1 MVVPAFDENPS
12 RRAGRSRLRR
22 LGRWLL
28 RTAGLLLLFVTWG
41 ALFFQFQ
48 PFGNR
53 GWPFVGIAVAL
64 AMLLA
69 GLIRSARRDA
79 VARAGTG
86 RLFRHWVASR
96 SEWIV
101 LAGLLACSLGLIAW
115 SGVRPGGP
123 MPPPKADA
131 DAIRVVTWNILVGD
145 DDGPFWSRHDWP
157 VRKDAIR
164 SAIAGTMPDILC
176 VQEALDVQTRWI
188 AGTLPRHHRVGVGR
202 DDGRSGGEHCAIFFD
217 GDRFEELGGGTFWL
231 EEPADSPPIGTLL
244 GPKRICTWVRLRDRR
259 TAHSF
264 RVYNIHLYL
273 TDAAQQDAV
282 RLILGRIARGE
293 AAEPVFVTGDF
304 NAVPDASCRRLFAE
318 AGLRPSAVVAG
329 VSPGTPTYQ
338 FYGIHLRSLD
348 EILVDR
354 SWRVAARRVLD
365 MKPGN
370 TYPSDHF
377 GVMADLELAADPTSA
392 PSAVKVIGKTFSPGD
407 RR

>member
-1 MVVPAFDENPS
+1 MVVPVFDENPP
-12 RRAGRSRLRR
+12 RWAGRFAWRR

-28 RTAGLLLLFVTWG
+28 RAAGLILLFVTWG

-48 PFGNR
+48 PFGHR
-53 GWPFVGIAVAL
+53 DWPFVGIAAAL
-64 AMLLA
+64 TVLMA

-79 VARAGTG
+79 AARAGTG
-86 RLFRHWVASR
+86 RLFRHWVAAR
-96 SEWIV
+96 LGWIV
-101 LAGLLACSLGLIAW
+101 LAGLLICSLGLIAW
-115 SGVRPGGP
+115 SGVRAGGP

-145 DDGPFWSRHDWP
+145 DDGPFWSRHGWP

-188 AGTLPRHHRVGVGR
+188 AGVLPRHRRVGVGR
-202 DDGRSGGEHCAIFFD
+202 DDGRSGGEHCAIYFD

-231 EEPADSPPIGTLL
+231 EEPADAPPIRTLL

-259 TAHSF
+259 TARSF
-264 RVYNIHLYL
+264 RVYNLHLYL

-282 RLILGRIARGE
+282 RLVLGRIARGD
-293 AAEPVFVTGDF
+293 AAEPVLVTGDF
-304 NAVPDASCRRLFAE
+304 NAVPDAPCRRLFEE
-318 AGLRPSAVVAG
+318 AGLRPGAVVAG

-365 MKPGN
+365 MKPEN

-377 GVMADLELAADPTSA
+377 GVMADLMLGVDPSSA
-392 PSAVKVIGKTFSPGD
+392 SSAERVDGNRLSPGD

>member
-1 MVVPAFDENPS
+1 MVAPVFDENPP
-12 RRAGRSRLRR
+12 RRAARSRLRR
-22 LGRWLL
+22 LGRRLL
-28 RTAGLLLLFVTWG
+28 RAATLFLVFVIWGGLLLLF
-41 ALFFQFQ
+41 Q
-48 PFGNR
+48 PFGHR
-53 GWPFVGIAVAL
+53 GWPFGVIAVAL
-64 AMLLA
+64 TVLVA

-79 VARAGTG
+79 AARAGTG
-86 RLFRHWVASR
+86 RLFRHWIASR
-96 SEWIV
+96 LGWIV
-101 LAGLLACSLGLIAW
+101 LAGLLIGSLGLIAW
-115 SGVRPGGP
+115 SGVRQGGP

-145 DDGPFWSRHDWP
+145 EEGPIWRRHGWS

-164 SAIAGTMPDILC
+164 SALVGTMPDILC
-176 VQEALDVQTRWI
+176 VQEALDAQTRWI
-188 AGTLPRHHRVGVGR
+188 AGGLPRHHRVGVGR

-293 AAEPVFVTGDF
+293 AAEPVLVTGDF
-304 NAVPDASCRRLFAE
+304 NAVPDAPCRQLFDE
-318 AGLRPSAVVAG
+318 AGLRPCAIVAG
-329 VSPGTPTYQ
+329 VSPDTPTYQ
-338 FYGIHLRSLD
+338 FYGISFRSLD

-377 GVMADLELAADPTSA
+377 GVMADLVLGIDPSPASPVRGVT
-392 PSAVKVIGKTFSPGD
+392 GNTFSSGD

>member
-1 MVVPAFDENPS
+1 MVVPVIDENPS
-12 RRAGRSRLRR
+12 PQPGRLTLRR
-22 LGRWLL
+22 LGRRLL
-28 RTAGLLLLFVTWG
+28 RATGFFLLFVAWG

-48 PFGNR
+48 PFGHR
-53 GWPFVGIAVAL
+53 GWPFVGIAVIL
-64 AMLLA
+64 AVLVA

-86 RLFRHWVASR
+86 RRFHHWVASR
-96 SEWIV
+96 FGWIV
-101 LAGLLACSLGLIAW
+101 FAGLLIGSLGLIAW
-115 SGVRPGGP
+115 SEVRPGGP
-123 MPPPKADA
+123 MPPPRADA
-131 DAIRVVTWNILVGD
+131 GAIRVVTWNILVGD
-145 DDGPFWSRHDWP
+145 EDGPSWRRHGWP

-176 VQEALDVQTRWI
+176 VQEALDAQTRWI
-188 AGTLPRHHRVGVGR
+188 AGVLPRHRRVGVGR

-231 EEPADSPPIGTLL
+231 EEPADAPPIRTLL
-244 GPKRICTWVRLRDRR
+244 GPKRICTWIRLRDRR
-259 TAHSF
+259 TARSF
-264 RVYNIHLYL
+264 RVYNLHLYL
-273 TDAAQQDAV
+273 TDLPQQDAA
-282 RLILGRIARGE
+282 RLILGRIARGD
-293 AAEPVFVTGDF
+293 ATEPVLVTGDF
-304 NAVPDASCRRLFAE
+304 NAVPDAPCRRLFDE
-318 AGLRPSAVVAG
+318 AGLRPCAVVAG

-348 EILVDR
+348 EIFVDR

-377 GVMADLELAADPTSA
+377 GVMADLMLAIDPSSA
-392 PSAVKVIGKTFSPGD
+392 PSAEKVVGKTFSAGD